1 MCTFNIERFL
11 KVLCSVWLTE
21 VFFLFFLHSVPQ
33 KPYKARK
40 GSPVYWKCSRAH
52 IMNHFFLECKMYYS
66 LECIRRYSYLEA
78 TFWNV
83 KSCLCFGGG
92 GWLNLMSNIVID
104 VWFQCFNS
112 LSTLARINYL
122 VEKHEN
128 GQIYRILPQKTLSNA
143 FFLFC
148 FCKFQEQFLLYH
160 LHTCKC
166 VLESVLTDSLQGPC
180 CNYTT
185 HRLGRGTLTPLLP
198 TSCFAC
204 KLKVLPTVAFMTP
217 KSLKLEAVSK
227 QRVRFLLCTT

>member
-1 MCTFNIERFL
+1 MQCLTYRSIFFIFFAFSSSKTLKSKKRFPSVL
-11 KVLCSVWLTE
+11 KVLQSTYHE
-21 VFFLFFLHSVPQ
+21 PLFP
-33 KPYKARK
+33 R
-40 GSPVYWKCSRAH
+40 VYC
-52 IMNHFFLECKMYYS
+52 MYYS

-185 HRLGRGTLTPLLP
+185 HRLGRGTPTPLLP

>member
-1 MCTFNIERFL
+1 MTACVLLTWKGSSKFCARFDL
-11 KVLCSVWLTE
+11 QK
-21 VFFLFFLHSVPQ
+21 FFFVLFFFCIQLCKNPKKQEKVPQ
-33 KPYKARK
+33 STESAPE
-40 GSPVYWKCSRAH
+40 H
-52 IMNHFFLECKMYYS
+52 
-66 LECIRRYSYLEA
+66 SYLET

-92 GWLNLMSNIVID
+92 GWLNVMSNIVID

-112 LSTLARINYL
+112 LSTLARINYF

-143 FFLFC
+143 S
-148 FCKFQEQFLLYH
+148 FCKFQEHLLLCH

-166 VLESVLTDSLQGPC
+166 VLEFVLTDSLQVPC

-185 HRLGRGTLTPLLP
+185 HRLGRGTLRLLLP